1 MKARE
6 QKFFASFFQK
16 RSPFLL
22 LLVCACTLVKPDAA
36 LLPSGFTITPTAA
49 PGADFQRLP
58 THLRPDGTAD
68 ANGAVSVAL
77 SPDGTALLVLTS
89 GYNTAFRTM
98 QGAPITH
105 AVPDPRTG
113 TPSAVTTPNAEW
125 VFLYDVRGATP
136 TLKQTLSLPNT
147 YHGVVWAPGGKRF
160 YVSAGIDDRVGVFVA
175 EGAGSTADA
184 AFAPDPPFI
193 PLGHNGGAA
202 QPLPDYDG
210 GLFKATPIGQSAKK
224 LAAVGG
230 ATSALAAGLA
240 LSADGRTLAVV
251 NMQNDSLSLVATDTR
266 QVIREVHFFT
276 PGQAAAIGELPYWVA
291 IRSDAAG
298 HFARAYV
305 TSQRDGQVLSVA
317 PDGHFAVITVG
328 GEPNRVVLSAD
339 QRSLYVVNGDRDEI
353 EEIDTETDTVRR
365 RLSLLRPGD
374 ALLGAGPDGAALS
387 PDGATLYVTLSNE
400 NALAVLDLAHGTV
413 RGRIPTG
420 WFPSDV
426 VARRDGGKLFVI
438 NTKNIAGPSDF
449 TLAHDDDAPVPRANG
464 HNGYVLA
471 MEKAGLL
478 SFAPPDPGA
487 LARLSALVDRNNN
500 FANRRPDPMMAFLR
514 QHIHHVIYI
523 LKENRSY
530 DQVLGDLKQGNGDPS
545 LTQFPRPVTPNNH
558 ALAERFALLDNF
570 ATAGDVSGDG
580 WNWSFQGHAN
590 VYTNRTVGV
599 DYGNADYKLPFDW
612 NGSPRN
618 IGVAVPDHAADETP
632 ATVRITTLLD
642 PSGKSSIEPGPKD
655 ITADEG
661 ADDDDAGVLG
671 GYLWDSALRAGR
683 TVRHY
688 GVYSDE
694 DYYILGS
701 PVYLPIVR
709 DAARAGAL
717 QSVPLRPALIGH
729 DDRYY
734 RGWDLNTPDQWRF
747 EEWRREFTQYVAARN
762 LPDLEIVLFMMD
774 HFGDFKTN
782 VAHLETPALQIADN
796 DLAVGRLVEAVSHS
810 PYWADTAI
818 FVVEDD
824 SQDGP
829 DHVDAHRSVVHVISA
844 YTRAGAVI
852 HTRYDTTSVLRTMED
867 ILGVAPLG
875 LNDANAAP
883 MGDVFAE
890 TPDLRPYDAIVPGV
904 LCRAPVDAGLV
915 PECARE
921 GAKIT
926 ATIASAH
933 DGVWWAN
940 ATAGMDFSRPD
951 RIDTAR
957 FNAIL
962 AAGLKP

>member
-1 MKARE
+1 M
-6 QKFFASFFQK
+6 
-16 RSPFLL
+16 
-22 LLVCACTLVKPDAA
+22 KPDAA
-36 LLPSGFTITPTAA
+36 LLPSGFSVTPTAA

-68 ANGAVSVAL
+68 ANGAVSLAL

-98 QGAPITH
+98 QGSPITH
-105 AVPDPRTG
+105 AVLDPRTG
-113 TPSAVTTPNAEW
+113 QPSQVTTPNAEW
-125 VFLYDVRGATP
+125 IFLYDVRGAVP
-136 TLKQTLSLPNT
+136 VLRQTLSLPNT
-147 YHGVVWAPGGKRF
+147 YHGLVWAPGGKRF
-160 YVSAGIDDRVGVFVA
+160 YVSAGIDDRVGVFA
-175 EGAGSTADA
+175 AKGAGSTADA

-193 PLGHNGGAA
+193 SLSHNGGAA
-202 QPLPDYDG
+202 KPLPDYDG

-266 QVIREVHFFT
+266 QVINEVHFFT
-276 PGQAAAIGELPYWVA
+276 PGQAAAIGELPYWVV

-328 GEPNRVVLSAD
+328 GEPNRAVLSAD

-353 EEIDTETDTVRR
+353 EEIDTGTDTVRR
-365 RLSLLRPGD
+365 RMSVLRPGD
-374 ALLGAGPDGAALS
+374 TLLGAGPDGAALS
-387 PDGATLYVTLSNE
+387 PDRATLYVTLSNE
-400 NALAVLDLAHGTV
+400 NALAVLDLARGTV

-449 TLAHDDDAPVPRANG
+449 TLAHDDDAPVPTANG

-514 QHIHHVIYI
+514 QRIHHVIYI

-545 LTQFPRPVTPNNH
+545 LTQFPRPLTPNNH

-618 IGVAVPDHAADETP
+618 IGVAVPDHAAAATP
-632 ATVRITTLLD
+632 ATVRVTTLLD

-709 DAARAGAL
+709 DAARAAAL

-734 RGWDLNTPDQWRF
+734 RGWDLNTPDQYRF

-762 LPDLEIVLFMMD
+762 LPDLQIVLFMMD

-782 VAHLETPALQIADN
+782 VAHLETPPLQIADN

-883 MGDVFAE
+883 MSDVFSQ
-890 TPDLRPYDAIVPGV
+890 TPDLRPYEAIVPGV
-904 LCRAPVDAGLV
+904 LCHAPVDAGLV

-957 FNAIL
+957 FNTIL

>member
-1 MKARE
+1 MRQVVRATE
-6 QKFFASFFQK
+6 QKVFASFFQK
-16 RSPFLL
+16 ISSFLL
-22 LLVCACTLVKPDAA
+22 LLVCACTPDAA
-36 LLPSGFTITPTAA
+36 LLPSGFSITPTAVA
-49 PGADFQRLP
+49 GADFQRLP
-58 THLRPDGTAD
+58 THLRADGTAD
-68 ANGAVSVAL
+68 ANGAVTMAL
-77 SPDGTALLVLTS
+77 SPDGSTLLVLTS
-89 GYNTAFRTM
+89 GYNTSFRTT
-98 QGAPITH
+98 QNAPITH

-113 TPSAVTTPNAEW
+113 LASGVTTPNAEW
-125 VFLYDVRGATP
+125 IFLYDVRGAAP
-136 TLKQTLSLPNT
+136 VLRQTLSLPNT
-147 YHGVVWAPGGKRF
+147 YHGLVWAPDGKRF
-160 YVSAGIDDRVGVFVA
+160 YVSAGIDDRVGVFA
-175 EGAGSTADA
+175 ATGAGGT
-184 AFAPDPPFI
+184 FAPAAPAI
-193 PLGHNGGAA
+193 LLGHNGGAGK
-202 QPLPDYDG
+202 PLPEYDG
-210 GLFKATPIGQSAKK
+210 GLFKATPIGQSGKA

-230 ATSALAAGLA
+230 ATSAVAAGLA

-251 NMQNDSLSLVATDTR
+251 NMQNDSLSLVATETR
-266 QVIREVHFFT
+266 QVMREVHFFT
-276 PGQAAAIGELPYWVA
+276 PGQAAAVGELPYWVT

-305 TSQRDGQVLSVA
+305 SSQRDGQVLSVA
-317 PDGHFAVITVG
+317 ADGQFRVISVG
-328 GEPNRVVLSAD
+328 GEPNRMVLSAD
-339 QRSLYVVNGDRDEI
+339 QRWLYVVNGDRDEV
-353 EEIDTETDTVRR
+353 EEIDTVSDSVRR

-374 ALLGAGPDGAALS
+374 TLLGAGPDGAALS

-400 NALAVLDLAHGTV
+400 NALAVLDLATGTV

-426 VARRDGGKLFVI
+426 ASSRDGEKLFVI

-449 TLAHDDDAPVPRANG
+449 TLAPDTGAPVPPANG

-478 SFAPPDPGA
+478 SFAPPDPA
-487 LARLSALVDRNNN
+487 PLARLSALVDRNNH

-514 QHIHHVIYI
+514 THIHHVIYI

-599 DYGNADYKLPFDW
+599 DYGNANFKMPFDW

-618 IGVAVPDHAADETP
+618 IGLAVPDHAAHETP
-632 ATVRITTLLD
+632 DTVRITTLLD
-642 PSGKSSIEPGPKD
+642 PSGKSAIEPGPKD

-661 ADDDDAGVLG
+661 ADDDDQGALG
-671 GYLWDSALRAGR
+671 GYLWDSALRAGKSL
-683 TVRHY
+683 RHY

-694 DYYILGS
+694 NYYTRGS
-701 PVYLPIVR
+701 PFYFPIVR

-734 RGWDLNTPDQWRF
+734 RGWDLNTPDQYRF
-747 EEWRREFTQYVAARN
+747 EEWQREFTQYVAAKN

-782 VAHLETPALQIADN
+782 VAHLETPPLQMADN
-796 DLAVGRLVEAVSHS
+796 DLALGRLVEAVSHS

-867 ILGVAPLG
+867 ILGVTPLG

-883 MGDVFAE
+883 MSDVFSE
-890 TPDLRPYDAIVPGV
+890 TPDMRPYDAIVPGV
-904 LCRAPVDAGLV
+904 LCHAPVDLALV
-915 PECARE
+915 PACGMAGR
-921 GAKIT
+921 AIT
-926 ATIASAH
+926 RAVTASH
-933 DGVWWAN
+933 DGAWWAN

-951 RIDTAR
+951 KIDSAR

-962 AAGLKP
+962 RAGLAGN